1 MKIEISTTLKCSP
14 EAVWE
19 AVRTTQLF
27 RYITRPLLTFEP
39 IDPPT
44 WPTVWDAGAYRCRI
58 KFLGLVPLGSQTIDI
73 SFLAA
78 TGPEAAH
85 PIYRV
90 RDNGR
95 GDLAKR
101 WDHLITIEGTDQG
114 TTQSTDRVEVEAGL
128 LTPGVWAFAQL
139 FYRYRQARWRRL
151 VRHDFDY
158 NA

>member
-1 MKIEISTTLKCSP
+1 M
-14 EAVWE
+14 
-19 AVRTTQLF
+19 
-27 RYITRPLLTFEP
+27 
-39 IDPPT
+39 
-44 WPTVWDAGAYRCRI
+44 
-58 KFLGLVPLGSQTIDI
+58 
-73 SFLAA
+73 
-78 TGPEAAH
+78 
-85 PIYRV
+85 

-101 WDHLITIEGTDQG
+101 WDHRITIEGTDQG
-114 TTQSTDRVEVEAGL
+114 TTQYTDRVEVEAGL